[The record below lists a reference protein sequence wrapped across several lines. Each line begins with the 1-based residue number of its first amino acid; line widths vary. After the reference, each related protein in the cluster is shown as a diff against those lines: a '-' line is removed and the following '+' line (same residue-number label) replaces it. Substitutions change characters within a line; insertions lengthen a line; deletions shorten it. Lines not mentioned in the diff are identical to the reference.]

1 MHAQTKK
8 RYGFIA
14 AALAAGLVLS
24 GCSGSSE
31 EAAETVA
38 PTEAASAPAEVDG
51 IATAKAAY
59 DAALAASLTFAYPG
73 EAFDASGAS
82 GKKVAMISINDQIP
96 VLAQWTNTIKAGLE
110 SKGVVVTQTSDAGG
124 VIEPL
129 PKFFEQAVTEGVDLI
144 ITNAVP
150 AGLIPLDVIGDIPV
164 MTTNQTAAPGVPVA
178 AGIAADPSFDYTLAA
193 SLMAD
198 WFCVTGA
205 GAGNAVV
212 WGSEGQ
218 ASSPIMIET
227 IKARVAENC
236 ADSAVTYLDAPL
248 ASWFDG
254 TLDGVAKNAVTADP
268 SITHLMP
275 IYDGMSFAT
284 GAGLSAAGSTAIQS
298 SFNMTPDVA
307 KGIGTGSVKMDVGCP
322 NDWFSYATA
331 DAGLRI
337 LTGNAVPENYGITC
351 KVFDESNIGSI
362 DPSVENSVN
371 WYGIDFAA
379 EFAKYWAAS

>member
-1 MHAQTKK
+1 MRAQKK
-8 RYGFIA
+8 MRFGFAA

-31 EAAETVA
+31 EAA
-38 PTEAASAPAEVDG
+38 PTESATGSADG
-51 IATAKAAY
+51 LATAQAAY

-73 EAFDASGAS
+73 DAFDASGAS

-96 VLAQWTNTIKAGLE
+96 VLKQWTDTIKAGLE
-110 SKGVVVTQTSDAGG
+110 SQGVIVTQTSDAGG
-124 VIEPL
+124 VIDPL
-129 PKFFEQAVTEGVDLI
+129 PKFFAQAVTDKVDLI
-144 ITNAVP
+144 VTNAVP
-150 AGLIPLDVIGDIPV
+150 AALIPLADLGDIPV
-164 MTTNQTAAPGVPVA
+164 MTTNQTAAPGVAVA
-178 AGIAADPSFDYTLAA
+178 DGIAADPSFDYTIPA

-218 ASSPIMIET
+218 ASSPIMIDT
-227 IKARVAENC
+227 IKARTTANC
-236 ADSAVTYLDAPL
+236 PDAKVDYQDAPL
-248 ASWFDG
+248 ATWFDG

-268 SITHLMP
+268 TITHLMP
-275 IYDGMSFAT
+275 IYDGMTIAT
-284 GAGLSAAGSTAIQS
+284 GAGLDAAGSAAIQS
-298 SFNMTPDVA
+298 SFNMTPAVA
-307 KGIGTGSVKMDVGCP
+307 AGIGSGSVKMDVGCP

-331 DAGLRI
+331 DAALRL
-337 LTGNAVPENYGITC
+337 LTGNAVPANYGITC

-362 DPSVENSVN
+362 DATVENSVN

-379 EFAKYWAAS
+379 EFAKYWTAS

>member
-1 MHAQTKK
+1 MQAQKK
-8 RYGFIA
+8 MRFGFIA

-24 GCSGSSE
+24 GCSSSSE
-31 EAAETVA
+31 EAAS
-38 PTEAASAPAEVDG
+38 TEAAPAADNLAV
-51 IATAKAAY
+51 AQAAY

-73 EAFDASGAS
+73 DAFDVSAAS

-96 VLAQWTNTIKAGLE
+96 VLKQWTDTIAAGLE
-110 SKGVVVTQTSDAGG
+110 SQGVTVTQKSDAGG
-124 VIEPL
+124 IIDPL
-129 PKFFEQAVTEGVDLI
+129 PKFFAQAVTDKVDLI

-150 AGLIPLDVIGDIPV
+150 AALIPLADLGDIPV
-164 MTTNQTAAPGVPVA
+164 MTTNQTAAPGVAAA
-178 AGIAADPSFDYTLAA
+178 AGIAADPSFDYTIPA

-218 ASSPIMIET
+218 ASSPVMIEV
-227 IKARVAENC
+227 IKARVAEIC
-236 ADSAVTYLDAPL
+236 PSAKVDYKDAPL
-248 ASWFDG
+248 ATWFDG
-254 TLDGVAKNAVTADP
+254 TLDGVAKNAVTADA

-275 IYDGMSFAT
+275 IYDAMSFAT
-284 GAGLSAAGSTAIQS
+284 GAGATAASSTAIQS

-307 KGIGTGSVKMDVGCP
+307 AGLGTSSLKMDVGCP
-322 NDWFSYATA
+322 NDWFSYATV
-331 DAGLRI
+331 DAGLRL
-337 LTGNAVPENYGITC
+337 LTGNAVPSSYGITC

-362 DPSVENSVN
+362 DTTVENSMN

-379 EFAKYWAAS
+379 EFAKYWTAG

>member
-1 MHAQTKK
+1 MQAQKK
-8 RYGFIA
+8 MRYGFVA

-24 GCSGSSE
+24 GCSSSSE
-31 EAAETVA
+31 EAA
-38 PTEAASAPAEVDG
+38 PTESASAPAAADG
-51 IATAKAAY
+51 LATAKAAY

-73 EAFDASGAS
+73 DAFDASSAS

-96 VLAQWTNTIKAGLE
+96 VLKQWTDTIAAGLE
-110 SKGVVVTQTSDAGG
+110 SQGVTITQKSDAGG
-124 VIEPL
+124 VIDPL
-129 PKFFEQAVTEGVDLI
+129 PKFFAQAVTDKVDLI
-144 ITNAVP
+144 VTNAVP
-150 AGLIPLDVIGDIPV
+150 AALIPLADLGDIPV
-164 MTTNQTAAPGVPVA
+164 MTTNQTAAPGVAVA

-218 ASSPIMIET
+218 ASSPIMIDT
-227 IKARVAENC
+227 IKARVAEVC
-236 ADSAVTYLDAPL
+236 PDAKVDYQDAPL
-248 ASWFDG
+248 ATWFDG

-268 SITHLMP
+268 TITHLMP
-275 IYDGMSFAT
+275 IYDGMTIAT
-284 GAGLSAAGSTAIQS
+284 GAGLDAAGSAAIQS
-298 SFNMTPDVA
+298 SFNMTPAVA
-307 KGIGTGSVKMDVGCP
+307 AGIGTSSVKMDVGCP

-331 DAGLRI
+331 DAALRI
-337 LTGNAVPENYGITC
+337 LTGNAVPDNYGITC

-362 DPSVENSVN
+362 DATVENSVN

-379 EFAKYWAAS
+379 EFAKYWTAS

>member
-1 MHAQTKK
+1 MRAQKK
-8 RYGFIA
+8 MRYGFVA

-24 GCSGSSE
+24 GCSSSSE
-31 EAAETVA
+31 EAA
-38 PTEAASAPAEVDG
+38 PTESATGSADG
-51 IATAKAAY
+51 LATAQAAY

-73 EAFDASGAS
+73 DAFDASAAS

-96 VLAQWTNTIKAGLE
+96 VLKQWTDTIKAGLE
-110 SKGVVVTQTSDAGG
+110 SQGVIVTQTSDAGG
-124 VIEPL
+124 VIDPL
-129 PKFFEQAVTEGVDLI
+129 PKFFAQAVTDKVDLI
-144 ITNAVP
+144 VTNAVP
-150 AGLIPLDVIGDIPV
+150 AALIPLADLGDIPV
-164 MTTNQTAAPGVPVA
+164 MTTNQTAAPGVAVA
-178 AGIAADPSFDYTLAA
+178 DGIAADPSFDYTIPA

-218 ASSPIMIET
+218 ASSPIMIDT
-227 IKARVAENC
+227 IKARVAEVC
-236 ADSAVTYLDAPL
+236 PDAKVDYQDAPL
-248 ASWFDG
+248 ATWFDG

-275 IYDGMSFAT
+275 IYDGMTIAT
-284 GAGLSAAGSTAIQS
+284 GAGLDAAGSAAIQS
-298 SFNMTPDVA
+298 SFNMTPAVA
-307 KGIGTGSVKMDVGCP
+307 AGIGSGSVKMDVGCP

-331 DAGLRI
+331 DAALRL
-337 LTGNAVPENYGITC
+337 LTGNAVPDNYGITC

-362 DPSVENSVN
+362 DATVENSVN

-379 EFAKYWAAS
+379 EFAKYWTAS

>member
-1 MHAQTKK
+1 MQAKK
-8 RYGFIA
+8 KMRFGFIA

-24 GCSGSSE
+24 GCSSSSE
-31 EAAETVA
+31 EEAA
-38 PTEAASAPAEVDG
+38 PTESASAPAAADG
-51 IATAKAAY
+51 LATAKAAY

-73 EAFDASGAS
+73 DAFDASGAS

-96 VLAQWTNTIKAGLE
+96 VLKQWTDTIAAGLE
-110 SKGVVVTQTSDAGG
+110 SQGVTITQKSDAGG
-124 VIEPL
+124 VIDPL
-129 PKFFEQAVTEGVDLI
+129 PKFFAQAVTDKVDLI
-144 ITNAVP
+144 VTNAVP
-150 AGLIPLDVIGDIPV
+150 AALIPLADLGDIPV
-164 MTTNQTAAPGVPVA
+164 MTTNQTAAPGVAVA

-218 ASSPIMIET
+218 ASSPIMIDT
-227 IKARVAENC
+227 IKARVAEVC
-236 ADSAVTYLDAPL
+236 PDAKVDYQDAPL
-248 ASWFDG
+248 ATWFDG

-268 SITHLMP
+268 TITHLMP
-275 IYDGMSFAT
+275 IYDGMTIAT
-284 GAGLSAAGSTAIQS
+284 GAGLDAAGSAAIQS
-298 SFNMTPDVA
+298 SFNMTPAVA
-307 KGIGTGSVKMDVGCP
+307 AGIGTSSVKMDVGCP

-331 DAGLRI
+331 DAALRI
-337 LTGNAVPENYGITC
+337 LTGNAVPDNYGITC

-362 DPSVENSVN
+362 DATVENSVN

-379 EFAKYWAAS
+379 EFAKFWTAS

>member
-1 MHAQTKK
+1 MQAQKK
-8 RYGFIA
+8 MRFGFVA

-24 GCSGSSE
+24 GCSSSSE
-31 EAAETVA
+31 EAA
-38 PTEAASAPAEVDG
+38 PTEAASAPAAANDL
-51 IATAKAAY
+51 ATAQAAY

-73 EAFDASGAS
+73 DAFDASAAS

-96 VLAQWTNTIKAGLE
+96 VLKQWTDTIKAGLE
-110 SKGVVVTQTSDAGG
+110 SQGVTVTQTSDAGG
-124 VIEPL
+124 VIDPL
-129 PKFFEQAVTEGVDLI
+129 PKFFAQAVTDKVDLI

-150 AGLIPLDVIGDIPV
+150 AALIPLSDLGDIPV
-164 MTTNQTAAPGVPVA
+164 MTTNQTAAPGVAVA
-178 AGIAADPSFDYTLAA
+178 DGIAADPSFDYTIAA

-218 ASSPIMIET
+218 ASSPIMIQT
-227 IKARVAENC
+227 IKDRVAAIC
-236 ADSAVTYLDAPL
+236 PDAKVDYQDAPL
-248 ASWFDG
+248 ATWFDG

-275 IYDGMSFAT
+275 IYDGMTIAT
-284 GAGLSAAGSTAIQS
+284 GAGLDAAGSAAIQS
-298 SFNMTPDVA
+298 SFNMTPAVA
-307 KGIGTGSVKMDVGCP
+307 AGIGTTSVKMDVGCP
-322 NDWFSYATA
+322 NDWFSYATV
-331 DAGLRI
+331 DAGLRL
-337 LTGNAVPENYGITC
+337 LTGNAVPDNYGITC

-362 DPSVENSVN
+362 DATVENSVN

-379 EFAKYWAAS
+379 EFAKFWTAS

>member
-1 MHAQTKK
+1 MQAQKK
-8 RYGFIA
+8 MRFGFIA

-24 GCSGSSE
+24 GCSSSSE
-31 EAAETVA
+31 EAA
-38 PTEAASAPAEVDG
+38 PTEAAPAADNLAV
-51 IATAKAAY
+51 AQAAY

-73 EAFDASGAS
+73 DAFDASAAS

-96 VLAQWTNTIKAGLE
+96 VLKQWTDTIAAGLE
-110 SKGVVVTQTSDAGG
+110 SQGVTVTQKSDAGG
-124 VIEPL
+124 IIDPL
-129 PKFFEQAVTEGVDLI
+129 PKFFAQAVTDKVDLI

-150 AGLIPLDVIGDIPV
+150 AALIPLADLGDIPV
-164 MTTNQTAAPGVPVA
+164 MTTNQTAAPGVAVA

-218 ASSPIMIET
+218 ASSPVMIEV
-227 IKARVAENC
+227 IKARVAEIC
-236 ADSAVTYLDAPL
+236 PSAKVDYKDAPL
-248 ASWFDG
+248 ATWFDG

-275 IYDGMSFAT
+275 IYDAMSFAT
-284 GAGLSAAGSTAIQS
+284 GAGATAASSAAIQS
-298 SFNMTPDVA
+298 SFNMTPSVA
-307 KGIGTGSVKMDVGCP
+307 AGLGTSSLKMDVGCP
-322 NDWFSYATA
+322 NDWFSYATV
-331 DAGLRI
+331 DAGLRL
-337 LTGNAVPENYGITC
+337 LTGNTIPTNYGITC
-351 KVFDESNIGSI
+351 KVFDESNIGTI
-362 DPSVENSVN
+362 DATVENSVN

-379 EFAKYWAAS
+379 EFAKFWTAG

>member
-1 MHAQTKK
+1 MQAQKK
-8 RYGFIA
+8 MRFGFIA

-24 GCSGSSE
+24 GCSSSSE
-31 EAAETVA
+31 EAA
-38 PTEAASAPAEVDG
+38 PTEAASAPAAADNLAV
-51 IATAKAAY
+51 AQAAY

-73 EAFDASGAS
+73 DAFDASAAS

-96 VLAQWTNTIKAGLE
+96 VLKQWTDTIAAGLE
-110 SKGVVVTQTSDAGG
+110 SQGVKVTQKSDAGG
-124 VIEPL
+124 VIDPL
-129 PKFFEQAVTEGVDLI
+129 PKFFAQAVTDKVDLI

-150 AGLIPLDVIGDIPV
+150 AALIPLADLGDIPV
-164 MTTNQTAAPGVPVA
+164 MTTNQTAAPGVAVA
-178 AGIAADPSFDYTLAA
+178 EGIAADPSFDYTIAA

-218 ASSPIMIET
+218 ASSPVMIDV
-227 IKARVAENC
+227 IKARVAEVC
-236 ADSAVTYLDAPL
+236 PGAKVDYQDAPL

-284 GAGLSAAGSTAIQS
+284 GAGLTAAGSAAIQS
-298 SFNMTPDVA
+298 SFNMTPAVA
-307 KGIGTGSVKMDVGCP
+307 AAIGTSSVKMDVGCP
-322 NDWFSYATA
+322 NDWFSYATV
-331 DAGLRI
+331 DAGLRL

-351 KVFDESNIGSI
+351 KVFDESNIASI
-362 DPSVENSVN
+362 DATVENSVN

-379 EFAKYWAAS
+379 EFAKFWTAG

>member
-1 MHAQTKK
+1 MQAKK
-8 RYGFIA
+8 KMRFGFVA

-24 GCSGSSE
+24 GCSSSSE
-31 EAAETVA
+31 EAA
-38 PTEAASAPAEVDG
+38 PTEAASAPAAADG
-51 IATAKAAY
+51 LATAKAAY

-73 EAFDASGAS
+73 DAFDASAAS

-96 VLAQWTNTIKAGLE
+96 VLKQWTDTIAAGLE
-110 SKGVVVTQTSDAGG
+110 SQGVTVTQKSDAGG
-124 VIEPL
+124 VIDPL
-129 PKFFEQAVTEGVDLI
+129 PKFFAQAVTDQVDLI

-150 AGLIPLDVIGDIPV
+150 AALIPLTDLGDIPV
-164 MTTNQTAAPGVPVA
+164 MTTNQTAAPGVAVA
-178 AGIAADPSFDYTLAA
+178 DGIAADPSFDYTIAA

-218 ASSPIMIET
+218 ASSPIMIQT
-227 IKARVAENC
+227 IKDRVAEVC
-236 ADSAVTYLDAPL
+236 PDAKVDYQDAPL
-248 ASWFDG
+248 ATWFDG

-275 IYDGMSFAT
+275 IYDGMTIAT
-284 GAGLSAAGSTAIQS
+284 GAGLDAAGSAAIQS
-298 SFNMTPDVA
+298 SFNMTPAVA
-307 KGIGTGSVKMDVGCP
+307 AGIGTSSVKMDVGCP
-322 NDWFSYATA
+322 NDWFSYATV
-331 DAGLRI
+331 DAGLRL
-337 LTGNAVPENYGITC
+337 LTGNAVPDNYGITC

-362 DPSVENSVN
+362 DATVENSVN

-379 EFAKYWAAS
+379 EFAKFWTAS